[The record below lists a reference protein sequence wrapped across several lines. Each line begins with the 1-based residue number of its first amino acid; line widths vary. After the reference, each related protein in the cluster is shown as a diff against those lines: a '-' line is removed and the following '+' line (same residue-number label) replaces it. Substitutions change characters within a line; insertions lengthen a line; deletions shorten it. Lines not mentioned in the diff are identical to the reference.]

1 LLLSLLRALAI
12 VVAVSSPAAK
22 RKQPRSTRRK
32 TSFEVDTAKVEA
44 AKGILGTT
52 TLTETVDAALSE
64 VAKLEQRRRLAELL
78 FAPDALQLDDPD
90 VMAGAWR

>member
-1 LLLSLLRALAI
+1 ML
-12 VVAVSSPAAK
+12 PK
-22 RKQPRSTRRK
+22 
-32 TSFEVDTAKVEA
+32 D
-44 AKGILGTT
+44 ILGTT

-90 VMAGAWR
+90 VMASAWR

>member
-1 LLLSLLRALAI
+1 M
-12 VVAVSSPAAK
+12 SSPTAK
-22 RKQPRSTRRK
+22 RKPPRPTKRK

-64 VAKLEQRRRLAELL
+64 VVKLEQRRRLAELL
-78 FAPDALQLDDPD
+78 FTPDALQLDDPD
-90 VMAGAWR
+90 AMAGAWR

>member
-1 LLLSLLRALAI
+1 MSSS
-12 VVAVSSPAAK
+12 AVT
-22 RKQPRSTRRK
+22 RKGKTSTRRK

-64 VAKLEQRRRLAELL
+64 VANLEQRRRLAEML
-78 FAPDALQLDDPD
+78 FASDALQLDDPD
-90 VMAGAWR
+90 AMAGAWR

>member
-1 LLLSLLRALAI
+1 MG
-12 VVAVSSPAAK
+12 AVSPSAAK
-22 RKQPRSTRRK
+22 RKQSRPTRRK

-64 VAKLEQRRRLAELL
+64 VAKLDQRRRLAELL

>member
-1 LLLSLLRALAI
+1 M
-12 VVAVSSPAAK
+12 VWVSSSAAK
-22 RKQPRSTRRK
+22 RKQSPSTRRK
-32 TSFEVDTAKVEA
+32 TSFEIDTAKVEA

-52 TLTETVDAALSE
+52 TLTDTVDAALSE

>member
-1 LLLSLLRALAI
+1 VNPS
-12 VVAVSSPAAK
+12 AAK
-22 RKQPRSTRRK
+22 RKQARSTRRK
-32 TSFEVDTAKVEA
+32 TSFEVDTAKVET

-64 VAKLEQRRRLAELL
+64 VAKLEQRRRLVGLL